1 MVVHGPFPVGE
12 PRVARQA
19 RAAMAAG
26 YEVDVVC
33 MTRRGEPE
41 SESLDGIRIHRLPL
55 EHERGV
61 GLGAVVREYVGF
73 TVLAGWRLT
82 GLARRRRYRVVHVHN
97 PPDFLLLAALP
108 AKFLFGA
115 WVVFDVHDLAPDMFA
130 ERFGSGWVGRIANRA
145 LAGMERLA
153 LRLADAVVT
162 VHEPYAREL
171 RERGARSV
179 SVVMNSVDPKVLPS
193 TIRDLD
199 ETPGFRVVYH
209 GTVAPWYGVDLLVDA
224 AGAVAPEIPG
234 LVVEIYG
241 EGDAVPDLRERAQH
255 LGIDG
260 RVQFH
265 DLWLPQT
272 EVLARVR
279 DASAGVIPNR
289 PTRLNRYA
297 LSSKLLEYVELGI
310 PVTVSGL
317 PTLREHFA
325 EDEVLFFTPGDA
337 NSLAAALLAIAADPE
352 AARARAEAARQ
363 RARAYAWD
371 ANATRYVRLLDEL
384 SGTPSRSLAASSRF
398 CAGRG
403 G

>member
-1 MVVHGPFPVGE
+1 MLVHGPFPVGE

-19 RAAMAAG
+19 RAAIAAG

-33 MTRRGEPE
+33 MTRQGESE
-41 SESLDGIRIHRLPL
+41 SESLDGIRVHRLPL
-55 EHERGV
+55 EHKRGV
-61 GLGAVVREYVGF
+61 GLGAIVREYLGF

-108 AKFLFGA
+108 AKLLFGA
-115 WVVFDVHDLAPDMFA
+115 RLVFDVHDLAPDMFA
-130 ERFGSGWVGRIANRA
+130 ERFGSAWVGRIANRA
-145 LAGMERLA
+145 LAGMEHLA

-171 RERGARSV
+171 RERGARAV
-179 SVVMNSVDPKVLPS
+179 SVVMNSVDPNVLPS
-193 TIRDLD
+193 TNGDLC

-241 EGDAVPDLRERAQH
+241 EGDAVPDLRERAQQ
-255 LGIDG
+255 LGLDG

-265 DLWLPQT
+265 DRWLPQT

-317 PTLREHFA
+317 PTLRAHFA

-371 ANATRYVRLLDEL
+371 ANAARYIRLLDEISEL
-384 SGTPSRSLAASSRF
+384 PRTR
-398 CAGRG
+398 
-403 G
+403 